1 MEGPQRPQI
10 PQTLQPSSQ
19 EGSLSCVLSPG
30 EWQPVSQR
38 LKPCL
43 DVLLLFHPQPS
54 LLAVILVRP
63 LLPK

>member
-10 PQTLQPSSQ
+10 PQTLQSSSQ